1 MDANSG
7 MTRMKRFVW
16 VVVIVA
22 GLVVL
27 DQITK
32 IIAIKTLMGQP
43 MVPFPRSW
51 APNDLFR
58 FQFATNTGA
67 FLSLFSNL
75 PDAVRAWILI
85 GFNSVILVVVGSFL
99 FAKRTLHPGVMV
111 ALSMVLAGGIGN
123 LIDRMFREG
132 KVVDFMNIGIGGGG
146 WSLRSGIF
154 NVADLAIVGGLV
166 VLMALELFRGKGPE
180 KETKH

>member
-1 MDANSG
+1 
-7 MTRMKRFVW
+7 MKRFGW

-32 IIAIKTLMGQP
+32 IIAIKALMGKP
-43 MVPFPRSW
+43 IIPFPQSW

-67 FLSLFSNL
+67 FLSLFSTL
-75 PDAVRAWILI
+75 PESVRAWILI
-85 GFNSVILVVVGSFL
+85 GFNSVILVVVGLFL
-99 FAKRTLHPGVMV
+99 FAKHALHPGVMV
-111 ALSMVLAGGIGN
+111 ALAMVLAGGIGN
-123 LIDRMFREG
+123 LIDRMFRDG
-132 KVVDFMNIGIGGGG
+132 KVVDFMNVGIGGGG

-166 VLMALELFRGKGPE
+166 VLMLLELFRGKGPE
-180 KETKH
+180 KEKKSS